1 MLTNYS
7 DRRIHRTKSRK
18 RVAEIMPVEIVN
30 TAAILALSMTILF
43 FYHKSD
49 DKQRWE
55 QLMAQA
61 ANDHDELD

>member
-1 MLTNYS
+1 M
-7 DRRIHRTKSRK
+7 
-18 RVAEIMPVEIVN
+18 VAEIMPVEIVI

-49 DKQRWE
+49 DKRRWE